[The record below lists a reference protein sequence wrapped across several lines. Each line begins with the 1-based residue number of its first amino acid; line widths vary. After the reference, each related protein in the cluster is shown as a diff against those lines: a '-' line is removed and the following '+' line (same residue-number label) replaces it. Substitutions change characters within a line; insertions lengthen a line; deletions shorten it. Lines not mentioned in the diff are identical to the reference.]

1 MKDDLLTENQ
11 YWKLRK
17 GFEKY
22 AVNIAQLNINRSIH
36 PNYYDEDET
45 ETAWQSWIAC
55 FKYLAPLIDGYV
67 LMHKG

>member
-22 AVNIAQLNINRSIH
+22 AANVAQLNINRTIH

-45 ETAWQSWIAC
+45 ETAWQSWVAC
-55 FKYLAPLIDGYV
+55 FKYLTPLIDGYV
-67 LMHKG
+67 LMHK